1 MIAKKIFRRR
11 KKCWNSNK
19 TKYNSE
25 EEARVLGGY
34 VDSLLDIRPY
44 KVYKCPYCKGYHI
57 THSEGNITKG
67 RMI

>member
-11 KKCWNSNK
+11 KKCWNGNK

-44 KVYKCPYCKGYHI
+44 KV
-57 THSEGNITKG
+57 
-67 RMI
+67 